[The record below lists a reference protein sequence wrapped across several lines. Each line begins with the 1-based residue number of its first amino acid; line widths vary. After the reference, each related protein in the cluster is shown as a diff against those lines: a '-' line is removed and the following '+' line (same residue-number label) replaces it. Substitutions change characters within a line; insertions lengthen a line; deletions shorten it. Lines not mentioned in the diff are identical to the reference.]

1 MVTKQEALLTD
12 EQAAEY
18 LGLKRGTLQVWRCTK
33 RYPLAYLKI
42 GRNIRYRQ
50 SDLDAF
56 LQSRIVT
63 GETAK

>member
-1 MVTKQEALLTD
+1 MATQHELLLTD
-12 EQAAEY
+12 TEAAEY

-56 LQSRIVT
+56 LQSRTVN
-63 GETAK
+63 GEAA